1 MSRLLLI
8 LCSCDT
14 IPASSASNISNE
26 VSLMAYVVLR
36 EGESPEA
43 IVGRFRSAVARSGVL
58 KAYKDKRFFRSKGE
72 KERMAAQRAERR
84 RRRRTI

>member
-1 MSRLLLI
+1 
-8 LCSCDT
+8 
-14 IPASSASNISNE
+14 
-26 VSLMAYVVLR
+26 MAYVFLR

-84 RRRRTI
+84 RRRRTA

>member
-1 MSRLLLI
+1 MQSEE
-8 LCSCDT
+8 C
-14 IPASSASNISNE
+14 P
-26 VSLMAYVVLR
+26 MAYVVLR

-84 RRRRTI
+84 RRRRAV

>member
-1 MSRLLLI
+1 MQS
-8 LCSCDT
+8 
-14 IPASSASNISNE
+14 E
-26 VSLMAYVVLR
+26 EYLMAYVVLR

-84 RRRRTI
+84 RRRRAV